1 VYTRCNILLAFQQ
14 QETIDK
20 IKNILVPMGYSI
32 LGTST
37 SGMQAL
43 RLAGMNS
50 IDIAVVGYNLS
61 DMPGLTFANDLLS
74 RHQCSVIMIAPPEQI
89 NYIRSS
95 AGTSDIVCLSK
106 PVTPQALL
114 TSVDLVMQ
122 YREKL
127 LTMNKEVQKLKSDL
141 KRRAIAEKA
150 KTLLMNNLN
159 MGEAEAWRYI
169 QKESMNKGIPLQRV
183 AESILEKYGK
193 L

>member
-1 VYTRCNILLAFQQ
+1 
-14 QETIDK
+14 
-20 IKNILVPMGYSI
+20 MGYSI

-43 RLAGMNS
+43 RSAGLNS
-50 IDIAVVGYNLS
+50 VDIAIVGYNLS
-61 DMPGLTFANDLLS
+61 DMPGLNFASDLMS

-106 PVTPQALL
+106 PVSPQALL

-122 YREKL
+122 YREKFL
-127 LTMNKEVQKLKSDL
+127 SMNKEVQKLKSDL

-150 KTLLMNNLN
+150 KTLLMNKLN

-169 QKESMNKGIPLQRV
+169 QRESMNAGIPLERM
-183 AESILEKYGK
+183 AESILERYGR